1 MLPSSRS
8 NNNSQPNFTNRLIT
22 QKANLTSSEN
32 KNNTLGN
39 LTDKDLTKMIEEKKK
54 NIKILST
61 QQERLDKNVNE
72 NRKSK
77 EDKIVFLTKIEKDN
91 KVFWSKHR
99 ICK

>member
-1 MLPSSRS
+1 L
-8 NNNSQPNFTNRLIT
+8 NT
-22 QKANLTSSEN
+22 QKSNLTSSEN

-39 LTDKDLTKMIEEKKK
+39 MTDKDLTKLIDEKKK

-77 EDKIVFLTKIEKDN
+77 EEKIVFLTKVEKDI
-91 KVFWSKHR
+91 KVL
-99 ICK
+99 